1 MSSHRF
7 VLLMSLCHKNHI
19 SSFLGAV
26 AYVHGASI
34 IQPGQIPSGSP
45 LSATIAVADQDFLW
59 KYASQTGITGAVNP
73 PMWNT
78 LAGAGVCDTGNR
90 QSPIDIVAATTTVA
104 AADPGAVTSTLFDTD
119 ISGVLVNTGRV
130 LRWMASLDGIRAI
143 PTITGGPLAAKV

>member
-1 MSSHRF
+1 
-7 VLLMSLCHKNHI
+7 
-19 SSFLGAV
+19 
-26 AYVHGASI
+26 
-34 IQPGQIPSGSP
+34 
-45 LSATIAVADQDFLW
+45 
-59 KYASQTGITGAVNP
+59 
-73 PMWNT
+73 MWNT